1 MRTRVIKNLYK
12 KELLDVLRD
21 KKTVLMMLVVPLVL
35 YPLMFIVG
43 MQLMAGISVSMSER
57 TYRIAIDFEDADGAV
72 QRQFEALAQSEE
84 AYSLAF
90 LEPEE
95 PKQALKDEEID
106 AYIEQKTRDG
116 KVFFEIYYASAV
128 TNSSYATDMIEE
140 ILARYS
146 AMLSVQNVEAAGL
159 DAEQILHPVDISY
172 VDTSSG
178 EESAGSLLGTVLPF
192 MLIVSL
198 LLGTMYPAIDTTAG
212 ERERGTLE
220 TVLTLPVSNRELIV
234 SKFLTVATIGVVSA
248 VLNIIAMSFV
258 GAYMYNM
265 LKNMSDHMQSV
276 AMERFVPAMLVGVLC
291 VLAFAVF
298 ISAVTM
304 CVCAFA
310 KSYKEANN
318 YITPLTLV
326 VMFASFIGFI
336 PNVTLTGNMALV
348 PVANICL
355 LIRDLLAFKIDIG
368 IIAVVLASN
377 VAYGII
383 AIMFLGKIYNSESI
397 LFGDGSG
404 SVQIFERRSNMV
416 QGGVPTIGDAWL
428 VVAVTAVVI
437 IYAGSSV
444 QLRFGYFGVLGTQFI
459 IFGIPLLAALY
470 TKKNLRQTFR
480 LRLCS
485 PRYIFG
491 GIVMAF
497 GAIALGMV
505 LTALV
510 SMVFQTS
517 AENASDSMQQL
528 IGDSFLSTLFV
539 VALAPAICEEL
550 MFRGY
555 IFSAF
560 EAKLTPVA
568 AIAGA
573 SVIFGLYHMS
583 VVRFFTTAMIGAVI
597 CYVAHKSKS
606 ILPGMLMHFINNA
619 LSVLV
624 MYYPQQMGRV
634 LPFIVQETFT
644 VSDLLLLAAAG
655 ILLLTVGKWIAGTR
669 SKAEI

>member
-1 MRTRVIKNLYK
+1 M
-12 KELLDVLRD
+12 LDVLRD

-57 TYRIAIDFEDADGAV
+57 TYRIALGFEDAEGNV
-72 QRQFEALAQSEE
+72 QSRFEELARSEE
-84 AYSLAF
+84 GHSLKF
-90 LEPEE
+90 LELEE
-95 PKQALKDEEID
+95 PQRALKDEEID
-106 AYIEQKTRDG
+106 VYIEQKTRDG
-116 KVFFEIYYASAV
+116 RLCFEVYYASAV
-128 TNSSYATDMIEE
+128 TNSSYAADMIEE
-140 ILARYS
+140 LLAEYS
-146 AMLSVQNVEAAGL
+146 AMLTVQNVEAAGL
-159 DAEQILHPVDISY
+159 DAQEILHPVDVSY
-172 VDTSSG
+172 VDMSSG
-178 EESAGSLLGTVLPF
+178 EESAGSLLGMVLPF

-258 GAYMYNM
+258 GAYMYSM
-265 LKNMSDHMQSV
+265 LKNMSEHIQGV
-276 AMERFVPAMLVGVLC
+276 AMGRFVPAMLVGVLC

-326 VMFASFIGFI
+326 VMFASFVGFI

-368 IIAVVLASN
+368 IITIVLASN

-416 QGGVPTIGDAWL
+416 RGGVPTTGDAWL

-437 IYAGSSV
+437 IYVGSSV
-444 QLRFGYFGVLGTQFI
+444 QLRFGYFGVLGTQLI
-459 IFGIPLLAALY
+459 IFGIPLLAAVY
-470 TKKNLRQTFR
+470 AKKNLRQTFR
-480 LRLCS
+480 LKACS
-485 PRYIFG
+485 LRYILG

-505 LTALV
+505 LTALTGMLFR
-510 SMVFQTS
+510 SS
-517 AENASDSMQQL
+517 AENAADSMQQL
-528 IGDSFLSTLFV
+528 IGDNFLSTLLV

-560 EAKLTPVA
+560 EARLTPVM
-568 AIAGA
+568 AIVGT

-583 VVRFFTTAMIGAVI
+583 IVRFFTTALIGAVI
-597 CYVAHKSKS
+597 CYAAHKSGS
-606 ILPGMLMHFINNA
+606 ILPGMLMHFMNNA

-624 MYYPQQMGRV
+624 MYYPKQVGRI
-634 LPFIVQETFT
+634 LPIIVQETFT
-644 VSDLLLLAAAG
+644 VSDFMLLAAAG
-655 ILLLTVGKWIAGTR
+655 IMLLTVGACVIRKSR
-669 SKAEI
+669 SAA